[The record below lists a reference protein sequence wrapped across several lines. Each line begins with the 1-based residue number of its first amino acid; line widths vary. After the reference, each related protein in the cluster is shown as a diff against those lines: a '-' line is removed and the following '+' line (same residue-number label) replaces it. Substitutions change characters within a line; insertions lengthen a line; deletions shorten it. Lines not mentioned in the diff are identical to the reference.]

1 MTRVRLVLFDLDGTL
16 VDSAPDIAEA
26 ANAALRAVGRE
37 VRSEEEIR
45 HFIGN
50 GAERLIHRCLT
61 GQREENAPPTLH
73 HAAYTEFL
81 QRYAEGVSA
90 RSKLFPGVRETLTA
104 LAAADVPMGCI
115 TNKPE
120 RFTHP
125 LLADMGLA
133 GYFRIVLGGDSLPV
147 KKPDPAPLLHAA
159 ETCGIPPQESVMVG
173 DSLTDLTAARAA
185 GMRIFCVSHGYPAGV
200 DLRAHAP
207 DAWVDDMRDF
217 LPELLAKAR

>member
-61 GQREENAPPTLH
+61 GLRDGNAPSPLH
-73 HAAYTEFL
+73 QTAYSEFL
-81 QRYAEGVSA
+81 RRYADCVSA
-90 RSKLFPGVRETLTA
+90 RSKLFPGVQETLA
-104 LAAADVPMGCI
+104 VLSAADITMGCI

-133 GYFRIVLGGDSLPV
+133 CHFQIVLGGDSLPV

-159 ETCGIPPQESVMVG
+159 ETCGVSPQESVMVG
-173 DSLTDLTAARAA
+173 DSFTDLAAARAA
-185 GMRIFCVSHGYPAGV
+185 GMRIFCVSYGYPAGV

-217 LPELLAKAR
+217 LPKLLPEVR

>member
-1 MTRVRLVLFDLDGTL
+1 MSPVRLVLFDLDGTL
-16 VDSAPDIAEA
+16 VDSAPDIAVA
-26 ANAALRAVGRE
+26 ANAALIAVGHAA
-37 VRSEEEIR
+37 RSEEEIR
-45 HFIGN
+45 YFIGS

-61 GQREENAPPTLH
+61 GQRDEDALPSLH
-73 HAAYTEFL
+73 EAAYAEF
-81 QRYAEGVSA
+81 QRQYAAHVSA
-90 RSKLFPGVRETLTA
+90 RSRLFPGVLETLAT
-104 LAAADVPMGCI
+104 LSAAGMPMGCI

-125 LLADMGLA
+125 LLKDLGLS

-159 ETCGIPPQESVMVG
+159 EACGVSPQESVMVG
-173 DSLTDLTAARAA
+173 DSLTDLAAARAA

-200 DLRAHAP
+200 DLRTHAP

-217 LPELLAKAR
+217 LPTLLAEVA